1 MQMQTQIGLKRIAKR
16 LIAPLALLLPCSSAL
31 AAYANLEITSVVE
44 EIVGTTAEIT
54 GSGSKANTASWDFN
68 DSARFILTGD
78 DGTPAMSSVTYGL
91 DVRPISTT
99 GGFQPGTDSLMIAR
113 TVDSQGL
120 TDAGSLSLYISPDGA
135 EIWTGEFRFS
145 LYQGSSGSSA
155 FSTPASLDIQVTSL
169 DLDFYQ
175 RMELHRNELSAY
187 GLNNPTDIVVT
198 DAAGDLID
206 FQGDGNATFS
216 DPEAAVIGRYDGRS
230 DFNVAFSHDDVALFM
245 FEFRNPPSDID
256 DENIVFFNVP
266 VPPPFALLL
275 PALGGVLLLRARNR
289 KH

>member
-1 MQMQTQIGLKRIAKR
+1 MQMQTQIDLKRIAKR
-16 LIAPLALLLPCSSAL
+16 LVAPLALLLPCSSAL
-31 AAYANLEITSVVE
+31 AAYANLEITLVE
-44 EIVGTTAEIT
+44 QEILGTTAVIT
-54 GSGSKANTASWDFN
+54 GSGSKDNTASWDFN

-78 DGTPAMSSVTYGL
+78 DGTAAMDLVTYGL

-99 GGFQPGTDSLMIAR
+99 GGFQPDTDSLMIAR
-113 TVDSQGL
+113 TVNSQGL
-120 TDAGSLSLYISPDGA
+120 TDTGSLSLYISPDGA
-135 EIWTGEFRFS
+135 GIWTGEFRFS
-145 LYQGSSGSSA
+145 LYQGSGGSSD
-155 FSTPASLDIQVTSL
+155 FSTPASPNIQVTSL
-169 DLDFYQ
+169 DLDFDQ
-175 RMELHRNELSAY
+175 RMELRRNELSAY
-187 GLNNPTDIVVT
+187 GLNDPTDIVVT
-198 DAAGDLID
+198 DAAGGLID

-256 DENIVFFNVP
+256 DETIVFFNVP

-275 PALGGVLLLRARNR
+275 PALGGFLLLRARNR